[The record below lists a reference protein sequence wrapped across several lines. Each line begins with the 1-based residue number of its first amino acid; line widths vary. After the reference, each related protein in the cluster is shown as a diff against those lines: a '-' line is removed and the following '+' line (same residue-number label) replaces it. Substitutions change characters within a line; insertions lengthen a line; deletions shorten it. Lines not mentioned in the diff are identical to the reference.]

1 MPSKEVK
8 VKNDNGDVDVETVT
22 LSVNAADEV
31 TWTNNAP
38 HKVNVDFKNNSPFA
52 SSHFGPIAANGGTAG
67 SGPIINPTL
76 APYKYVVTGTG
87 GSNDPRVIINH

>member
-1 MPSKEVK
+1 MPNKEVK
-8 VKNDNGDVDVETVT
+8 VKNDNGDVDNETVT
-22 LSVNAADEV
+22 LSVNAADEL

-52 SSHFGPIAANGGTAG
+52 SSHFGPIAPNGGTAG
-67 SGPIINPTL
+67 SGLITNPML

-87 GSNDPRVIINH
+87 GTNDPRVIINH